1 MNNALLQLLRQG
13 LLRSGWVLVVLFSW
27 CVSTVALAQEPVRI
41 GVLATYSGPYAD
53 YGRQFDAGMQV
64 FLQQH
69 DDLLAGREAEFFTR
83 DVGGAN
89 PSQARRYAQELIARD
104 KVDVLVGLD
113 FSPNAAAIG
122 PLVNQGQ
129 VRYTVMD
136 PGSPGLRRA

>member
-1 MNNALLQLLRQG
+1 
-13 LLRSGWVLVVLFSW
+13 
-27 CVSTVALAQEPVRI
+27 
-41 GVLATYSGPYAD
+41 
-53 YGRQFDAGMQV
+53 
-64 FLQQH
+64 QQH

-122 PLVNQGQ
+122 PLVNQAQ
-129 VRYTVMD
+129 VPTLIMNAASSGLTSASPYFFRYSFIIQLVRFPLAHCID
-136 PGSPGLRRA
+136 ESSIDRATIVVDGIASCYDVVH